1 LGREERKTMLTR
13 IYIDTNI
20 FLHYQPFDQID
31 WSEIAKSDNVLL
43 IIPPVTIRELNHY
56 KDSQSRLH
64 IKKRSSEAIRKLT
77 QLFDTGITAKL
88 RDNVSIKFED
98 RDPVIDYSTTYLN
111 PNIQDDQLIASMLM
125 DRKESPECNL
135 VLITSDLGLALST
148 KAGRHG
154 ITTIRMP
161 ENLRIVDEP
170 DQNENKIKQLEQQVR
185 ELNIRVPSLLLSF
198 EDGSQHSTFNI
209 SKPIIL
215 NQSDIDQKK
224 TELTGKYPKRES
236 IGSLKKSTSSELN
249 LSEDKLLTIQFAL
262 GSITQEEIDRY
273 NNEVESYIASYP
285 DYLVIKLNYENMN
298 RRTIRLNI
306 LLANEGTMPAE
317 DIDVYMHF
325 PDGFRLLEEN
335 DLPPSPRPPAQPT
348 PPMTEFEKLS
358 ASMRNLSVYNFPSL
372 GSSYGH
378 TTTSAPPPNVSSP
391 HIKRTNS
398 YDVQFHIQRVKHN
411 MQVNFDTLFIIFNSY
426 EESSSFSIEYQI
438 LAANLP
444 KKVTGN
450 LHVVI
455 EKEPC

>member
-1 LGREERKTMLTR
+1 MLTR

-273 NNEVESYIASYP
+273 NNEV
-285 DYLVIKLNYENMN
+285 
-298 RRTIRLNI
+298 
-306 LLANEGTMPAE
+306 
-317 DIDVYMHF
+317 YMHF